1 MPDNKSTIPK
11 KTGISEK
18 KEQILPSFSRS
29 SRKAEYEMDLR
40 GLTGDE
46 AVDRLEDQMEAAI
59 LSGLKSFSIIH
70 GLGDGILMRRV
81 HEYLKKRSEVESYY
95 FARPE
100 DGGMG
105 KTYVN
110 LK

>member
-1 MPDNKSTIPK
+1 
-11 KTGISEK
+11 
-18 KEQILPSFSRS
+18 
-29 SRKAEYEMDLR
+29 MDLR
-40 GLTGDE
+40 GLTGNE
-46 AVDRLEDQMEAAI
+46 AVERLDDQMEAAI
-59 LSGLKSFSIIH
+59 LNNLKSFSIIH

-81 HEYLKKRSEVESYY
+81 HDYLKMRNEVESYY